1 MEKIWLEYINGNL
14 SLSARVKEVY
24 ALEHNFK
31 PEWLDMTSETIE
43 EYVNRLLSE
52 LESEGY
58 DLDTTP
64 VEILQQKFV
73 EEAITVNAPLPYIKL
88 SAALSSLKKQ
98 IKENIENKQP
108 DWIISR
114 LIEVKES
121 IEQELKSMK

>member
-58 DLDTTP
+58 DL
-64 VEILQQKFV
+64 
-73 EEAITVNAPLPYIKL
+73 
-88 SAALSSLKKQ
+88 
-98 IKENIENKQP
+98 
-108 DWIISR
+108 
-114 LIEVKES
+114 ES